1 MLKNVCT
8 ADQKDHRKFPF
19 LHEGNDGG
27 ETEPRPFEK
36 IKIAAF
42 HSHLFSHF
50 EVCLFSKGNLQR

>member
-1 MLKNVCT
+1 MLKNVCA

-36 IKIAAF
+36 NQNRGLSF
-42 HSHLFSHF
+42 PPFPSL
-50 EVCLFSKGNLQR
+50 